1 MAPGW
6 QVGGG
11 YTFRISQKAN
21 GDKIQTVTPQNL
33 FKLFTSYRLPGEWN
47 KLVLGGG
54 VNWQSRIYTNDTGP
68 AAQRFTQG
76 SYAVVN
82 LMARYQWND
91 HFYTA
96 LNLNNLFDKTYYTNT
111 GANMGFY
118 GTPRNAMLTFNYQF

>member
-1 MAPGW
+1 M
-6 QVGGG
+6 
-11 YTFRISQKAN
+11 
-21 GDKIQTVTPQNL
+21 
-33 FKLFTSYRLPGEWN
+33 
-47 KLVLGGG
+47 LGGG